1 MRIGRILRVAVMS
14 VGVGSLAL
22 ATWLIAGCPV
32 MVDRLLI
39 KNEAPTQARAIVCV
53 AGGIGA
59 HNLPT
64 EDGWMRVYT
73 AVQLHHDRFAPV
85 VVFSG
90 GGTERVSEAEI
101 YSETAQWL
109 GLPASDVVL
118 DPVPG
123 GTNEHPQNLLR
134 LSILG
139 LTKQTPL
146 LIVTSPLHAMRV
158 SLCFRKA
165 GYTNFRMVTSY
176 VAKGPDSRLGK
187 PPDTRIIR
195 DLRTSSVETYRPS
208 GKSYDDPINRLKWG
222 LNDLLSSARE
232 AVAIAVYKFKGYI

>member
-39 KNEAPTQARAIVCV
+39 KNEAPTQARAIICV
-53 AGGIGA
+53 AGGIGG

-73 AVQLHHDRFAPV
+73 AVQLHHDEFAPV

-90 GGTERVSEAEI
+90 GGTEKVSEAEI

-109 GLPASDVVL
+109 GLPASGVVL

-123 GTNEHPQNLLR
+123 GTNEHPQNLLK
-134 LSILG
+134 LSVLG
-139 LTKQTPL
+139 LTKETPL
-146 LIVTSPLHAMRV
+146 LIVTSPLHSTRV

-165 GYTNFRMVTSY
+165 GYTNFRMVTDY
-176 VAKGPDSRLGK
+176 VAKGAAK
-187 PPDTRIIR
+187 APDTRIIR
-195 DLRTSSVETYRPS
+195 DQRTSSVETYRPS

-222 LNDLLSSARE
+222 LDSLLVSARE
-232 AVAIAVYKFKGYI
+232 AVAIGVYKFKGYI